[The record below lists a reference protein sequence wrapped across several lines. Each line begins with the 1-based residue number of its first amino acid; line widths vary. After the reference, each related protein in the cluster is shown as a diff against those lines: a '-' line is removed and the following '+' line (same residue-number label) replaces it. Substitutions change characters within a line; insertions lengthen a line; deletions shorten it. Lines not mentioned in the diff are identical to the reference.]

1 MKGSFFTQVAACLLV
16 LFTASGAFA
25 QSSSTQTLTAGG
37 VDQGFLI
44 APDFKFTEVD
54 GEFANLAGAY
64 GGWLIDK
71 KLLLGGGGYYLT
83 TGADD
88 LSMAYGGFV
97 VEYFINPS
105 RLVNFSVKG
114 LVGGGNASVS
124 VFRGNFPR
132 FPDEMPFDI
141 NPLLQQLGNRF
152 GNQGRGP
159 GFPSDFKFP
168 PNFRFPDFETDESFF
183 IAEPE
188 VNVILNISER
198 FRLGFGGGYRFIG
211 AAGRLNNRL
220 DGFTANVSLKI
231 GL

>member
-1 MKGSFFTQVAACLLV
+1 
-16 LFTASGAFA
+16 LFAASGAFA

-37 VDQGFLI
+37 VDQGFLV

-83 TGADD
+83 TGAND

-114 LVGGGNASVS
+114 LVGGGNANVS
-124 VFRGNFPR
+124 AFRGNFPR
-132 FPDEMPFDI
+132 FPDKMPFDI
-141 NPLLQQLGNRF
+141 DPVLQQLGNRF
-152 GNQGRGP
+152 GSQGRGP
-159 GFPSDFKFP
+159 GFPSDFRFSNLP
-168 PNFRFPDFETDESFF
+168 GFRFADLDPIEESFF

-188 VNVILNISER
+188 ANVILNISER